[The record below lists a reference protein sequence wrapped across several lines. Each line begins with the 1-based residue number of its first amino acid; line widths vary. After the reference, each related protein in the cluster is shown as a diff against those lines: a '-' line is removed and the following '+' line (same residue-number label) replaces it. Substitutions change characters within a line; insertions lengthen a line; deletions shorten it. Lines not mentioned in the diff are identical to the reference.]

1 MTEFASRMPEGA
13 PEHPFDR
20 LCWVMERLLSPE
32 GCPWDREQTH
42 ESLKQY
48 LIEEAY
54 EVCDAVDSGDF
65 EHLQEELGDV
75 ALQVVFH
82 AKMAKRDGRFDVHDV
97 LNGICEKLIRR
108 HPHVFGE
115 TVADSSKE
123 VLQNWEQIK
132 RKEKAAKEGAEER
145 SLVDGVPRQLPAL
158 QKAHRLQ
165 EKTGR
170 VGFDWP
176 DADGAIRKARE
187 EFEELLVEAKAENPD
202 DPAARKRLFHEMG
215 DVFFALVNVA
225 RFMGIQPEEA
235 LQAANA
241 RFANRFRHIERRAR
255 ESGRQLPEMTL
266 EEMDVFWEE
275 AKRLQKDQ

>member
-1 MTEFASRMPEGA
+1 MTDFKSSMPPDA
-13 PEHPFDR
+13 PENPFDR
-20 LCWVMERLLSPE
+20 LCWIMEKLLSPD

-54 EVCDAVDSGDF
+54 EVYDAIESGDF

-82 AKMAKRDGRFDVHDV
+82 AQLARRDGRFDVADV
-97 LNGICEKLIRR
+97 LDGISAKLIRR

-115 TVADSSKE
+115 TVAEDSKA

-132 RKEKAAKEGAEER
+132 QREKAAKGQAEEER
-145 SLVDGVPRQLPAL
+145 SLVDGVPRHLPAL

-176 DADGAIRKARE
+176 HARGAIEKARE
-187 EFEELLVEAKAENPD
+187 EFEELLEEAEKSDGPD
-202 DPAARKRLFHEMG
+202 GDHERVFEEMG
-215 DVFFALVNVA
+215 DLLFAIVNVA
-225 RFMGIQPEEA
+225 RFMKIQPEEA

-241 RFANRFRHIERRAR
+241 KFSKRFRHIEKRAR
-255 ESGRQLPEMTL
+255 EEGRELREMTL
-266 EEMDVFWEE
+266 DEMDAYWNE
-275 AKRLQKDQ
+275 AKTL